1 MSPGLGSFM
10 IYSKD
15 SDSDSCSQERLRVSA
30 LGRITQCNVPSNHTV
45 GAERQ
50 RERERRPHRGE
61 LCWGWR
67 EETPHGATLGT
78 PHGKDTKQWWERE
91 SGQLVNKNSL
101 SSSLHQPCPEE
112 GRDFPPTGHS
122 HCPSRGL
129 HVSGWR

>member
-1 MSPGLGSFM
+1 M

-78 PHGKDTKQWWERE
+78 PHGKDTKQWAGERE
-91 SGQLVNKNSL
+91 RSAREREQSLQLSASALPQGGKRFPVRTVPAEARMSQAGGESL
-101 SSSLHQPCPEE
+101 C
-112 GRDFPPTGHS
+112 
-122 HCPSRGL
+122 
-129 HVSGWR
+129 